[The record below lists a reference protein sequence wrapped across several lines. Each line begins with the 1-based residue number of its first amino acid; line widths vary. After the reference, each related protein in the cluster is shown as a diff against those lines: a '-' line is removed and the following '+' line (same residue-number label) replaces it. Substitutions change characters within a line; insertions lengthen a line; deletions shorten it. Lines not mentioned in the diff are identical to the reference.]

1 MSEVNSII
9 KGGINTF
16 KDQLTTS
23 KSFKKFKNKATKF
36 GETGQFNV
44 KDFSNLGKPLMKDF
58 KKSGKNAAL
67 QTLKGL
73 TGMLEGNRTKYKGVG
88 LSGSGNKK
96 DMSKGPNEKVGV
108 DYRWIQ
114 AKDNKKKEV
123 ISSSYE
129 IEEGVGKVI
138 RQVVK
143 SPGVR
148 RFVSNLSKSSKVKIV
163 SKPVITPGST
173 LGSKGKFAANHFD
186 KVPTGAGSSYVPKHV
201 RYLDDMMDKS
211 KRGLTGHAGAKG
223 FPTPDSKSVKVY
235 KQPSYANPKYPG
247 DKTGA
252 YARELARQDNT
263 ARIGKNSSINKDGI
277 SNKGYYNPDGRNT
290 VGGKVRLKPSKGLED
305 KNIEFLKKMK
315 NESYNHYS
323 WRDSFTPTEIESFD
337 IIKPEP
343 LVSEGKKK
351 GLDGKACWKGYKLD
365 GTKKKDGK
373 TVDNCVKVDEGVAG
387 AVLKVPGVKK
397 TIAKV
402 GGAVLAA
409 KGGEKI
415 LKDLLG
421 TPSRPKATDW
431 DKNPKDKID
440 QELNVKQGQAKDAA
454 KNKPFDKEMKAFR
467 KGKKNLTDEDKI
479 KRLKDAAAKYRG
491 KKK

>member
-123 ISSSYE
+123 ISS
-129 IEEGVGKVI
+129 
-138 RQVVK
+138 
-143 SPGVR
+143 
-148 RFVSNLSKSSKVKIV
+148 
-163 SKPVITPGST
+163 
-173 LGSKGKFAANHFD
+173 
-186 KVPTGAGSSYVPKHV
+186 
-201 RYLDDMMDKS
+201 
-211 KRGLTGHAGAKG
+211 
-223 FPTPDSKSVKVY
+223 
-235 KQPSYANPKYPG
+235 
-247 DKTGA
+247 
-252 YARELARQDNT
+252 
-263 ARIGKNSSINKDGI
+263 
-277 SNKGYYNPDGRNT
+277 
-290 VGGKVRLKPSKGLED
+290 
-305 KNIEFLKKMK
+305 
-315 NESYNHYS
+315 SYNHYS

>member
-9 KGGINTF
+9 KSGINTF

-67 QTLKGL
+67 KTLKGL

-138 RQVVK
+138 KQVIK
-143 SPGVR
+143 SPGAK
-148 RFVSNLSKSSKVKIV
+148 RFVSNLSKGSKVKIV
-163 SKPVITPGST
+163 SPKPVITPGST
-173 LGSKGKFAANHFD
+173 LGSRGKFAANHFD
-186 KVPTGAGSSYVPKHV
+186 KISTGAGSSYTPKHAK
-201 RYLDDMMDKS
+201 YLDSMVDKS
-211 KRGLTGHAGAKG
+211 KRGLTGTAGAKG

-277 SNKGYYNPDGRNT
+277 SNKGYYNPDGKNT
-290 VGGKVRLKPSKGLED
+290 VGGKVKLKTPKGLED
-305 KNIEFLKKMK
+305 KNLEFLKKMK

-343 LVSEGKKK
+343 LVK
-351 GLDGKACWKGYKLD
+351 
-365 GTKKKDGK
+365 
-373 TVDNCVKVDEGVAG
+373 EGVAA
-387 AVLKVPGVKK
+387 AVARKIPWKK
-397 TIAKV
+397 TAAKV

-409 KGGEKI
+409 KSGEEI
-415 LKDLLG
+415 LKGLLG
-421 TPSRPKATDW
+421 TPGKPKATDW
-431 DKNPKDKID
+431 DKNPKDDID
-440 QELNVKQGQAKDAA
+440 RELNIKQGQAKDKA